1 LTLKKQAHLLDEF
14 KEEEDQDLPEQESEF
29 ENRSELQELKIT
41 AQVMGYHALRFIL
54 PAVAVIFTLACGI
67 TLSVW
72 ALNQLNKLPIQA
84 FPASTAAVDKNDQ
97 DQKNKADKLKGRAPS
112 VVHAPVQKKAPKVKV
127 QKAQVKKYPQRR
139 SAYQDPWADYYYY
152 EPSHPRGGE
161 ITHSDGMVTEYR
173 WNKKH

>member
-1 LTLKKQAHLLDEF
+1 MAHLTLPEKQDQVH
-14 KEEEDQDLPEQESEF
+14 EEDEDFQEQET
-29 ENRSELQELKIT
+29 RSQLHELKIT
-41 AQVMGYHALRFIL
+41 AQVIGYHALKFLL
-54 PAVAVIFTLACGI
+54 PTVAISITLGCGI

-84 FPASTAAVDKNDQ
+84 FPASTTVVDKNQELNKQ
-97 DQKNKADKLKGRAPS
+97 DKTKVITPGL
-112 VVHAPVQKKAPKVKV
+112 VHSTSLSTPKKARKAKV
-127 QKAQVKKYPQRR
+127 QAQGKSPAHKYPQRR

>member
-1 LTLKKQAHLLDEF
+1 MAHLTLPEKQDQVH
-14 KEEEDQDLPEQESEF
+14 EEDEDFQEQ
-29 ENRSELQELKIT
+29 ENRSELHELKIT
-41 AQVMGYHALRFIL
+41 AQVIGYHALKFLL
-54 PAVAVIFTLACGI
+54 PTVAISITLGCGI

-84 FPASTAAVDKNDQ
+84 FPASSAAVDKNNPDQ
-97 DQKNKADKLKGRAPS
+97 NKQEKVKDITPVL
-112 VVHAPVQKKAPKVKV
+112 VHSPAQKKARKAKM
-127 QKAQVKKYPQRR
+127 QAQVKTQQRKYPQRR
-139 SAYQDPWADYYYY
+139 STYQDPWADYYYY

>member
-1 LTLKKQAHLLDEF
+1 MVHLTLPEKQDQVH
-14 KEEEDQDLPEQESEF
+14 EEDEDFQEQET
-29 ENRSELQELKIT
+29 RSELHELKIT
-41 AQVMGYHALRFIL
+41 AQVIGYHALKFLL
-54 PAVAVIFTLACGI
+54 PTVAISITLGCGI

-84 FPASTAAVDKNDQ
+84 FPASTAAVDKNNLDSN
-97 DQKNKADKLKGRAPS
+97 KRNKANEITPG
-112 VVHAPVQKKAPKVKV
+112 VVHATTAPKKVRKAKV
-127 QKAQVKKYPQRR
+127 QAQAKQNPHKYPQRR
-139 SAYQDPWADYYYY
+139 SVYQDPWADYYYY